1 MFRSCM
7 HTLRV
12 LVISCCSL
20 LLITPAHATETEA
33 TTPIV
38 VTDALGRTVTL
49 PGPAKRL
56 ILTQARHLPVL
67 ALVHPEP
74 ASIVAGWSDE
84 FRTSFSNEYDTY
96 KARFPEIANIP
107 VVGRHTA
114 ESFSVEQ
121 AMAQRPDLVVLTTNF
136 AGIKP
141 NEDPENSLLLQRF
154 AAANIPVIV
163 IDFFVD
169 PLKNT
174 VPSIRALGT
183 AVGEAERTEAF
194 ITLYETHMKNVADRL
209 ANIDADDRPP
219 VFVHAHAGSTDCCN
233 SPGTGTFNDMI
244 SYAGGHNIGS
254 DVLKTATGKLN
265 FEYINARNPSVYVAT
280 GTGAGKRADK
290 GLVIGTGVEETQ
302 ARDSLQRIIDGNRL
316 QSLPAMQNGKAYGIW
331 HAFND
336 SPLHVVFIEA
346 LAAWIHPELF
356 EGVSALDTLNE
367 INERFLTVPMQGT
380 YMVELQPSTTPA
392 QP

>member
-1 MFRSCM
+1 MLSSCLQRLRS
-7 HTLRV
+7 LA
-12 LVISCCSL
+12 LVCCSL
-20 LLITPAHATETEA
+20 LIIVPAHAETA
-33 TTPIV
+33 APTPIV

-49 PGPAKRL
+49 AGPAKRL

-74 ASIVAGWSDE
+74 TSIVAGWSDE

-96 KARFPEIANIP
+96 KARFPAITKIA
-107 VVGRHTA
+107 VVGRHTP

-121 AMAQRPDLVVLTTNF
+121 AMAQRPDLVVLTSNF

-141 NEDPENSLLLQRF
+141 GEDPENSLLIQRF
-154 AAANIPVIV
+154 TAANIPVIV

-183 AVGEAERTEAF
+183 AVGQAERTEEF
-194 ITLYETHMKNVADRL
+194 IALYESHMQAVADRL
-209 ANIDADDRPP
+209 ADVDAADRPP

-265 FEYINARNPSVYVAT
+265 FEYINARNPKVYVAT

-290 GLVIGTGVEETQ
+290 GLTIGTGVDEVQ
-302 ARDSLQRIIDGNRL
+302 ARESLQRIIDGNRL
-316 QSLPAMQNGKAYGIW
+316 QSLPAMLEGKAYGIW

-346 LAAWIHPELF
+346 LAAWIHPERF
-356 EGVSALDTLNE
+356 ADISALDTLNE
-367 INERFLTVPMQGT
+367 INQRFLSVPMQGT
-380 YMVELQPSTTPA
+380 YMVELTPSTTTA